1 MEVADVKYMEQQLKA
16 QFDVQREIYMNEITR
31 LHNNQDRLLQ
41 CLGDVI
47 VFAKSHKDFVT
58 AGVVED
64 CLNELE
70 LKK

>member
-1 MEVADVKYMEQQLKA
+1 MLADVKYIEQQLKE
-16 QFDVQREIYMNEITR
+16 QFNIQKEIYMNEITR

-41 CLGDVI
+41 CLEDVI
-47 VFAKSHKDFVT
+47 IFAKSHKDFVI

-64 CLNELE
+64 CLNDLE